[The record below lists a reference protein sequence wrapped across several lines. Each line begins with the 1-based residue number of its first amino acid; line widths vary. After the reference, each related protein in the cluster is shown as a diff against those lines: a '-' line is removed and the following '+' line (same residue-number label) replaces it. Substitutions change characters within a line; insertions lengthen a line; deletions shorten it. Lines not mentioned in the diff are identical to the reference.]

1 MIEEV
6 KKLANHYFEDIVKI
20 RRSMHQNPELS
31 FEEYNTSLFIQNIL
45 QENKISFQSGIVK
58 TGIVAE
64 VKGELESSNHLV
76 LRADMDALP
85 IVEKNKIPYKSIN
98 EGVMHACGHDVH
110 SSSLLG
116 TLLILNDLKHLFG
129 GTIRFVFQPGEE
141 KLPGGASLMIKEGIL
156 EPKPSCCIAQ
166 HVYPEL
172 EAGKVGFKS
181 GTYMASADEIYITI
195 KGKGG
200 HAALPH
206 LLVDPIVISAQ
217 IITSLQQ
224 IVSRN
229 NNPQNPSV
237 LSFGYIDA
245 KGATN
250 VIPDSVH
257 LKGTFRTFDEK
268 WRFDAHNKI
277 KSIVNSICDANGAE

>member
-1 MIEEV
+1 M
-6 KKLANHYFEDIVKI
+6 
-20 RRSMHQNPELS
+20 
-31 FEEYNTSLFIQNIL
+31 
-45 QENKISFQSGIVK
+45 
-58 TGIVAE
+58 
-64 VKGELESSNHLV
+64 
-76 LRADMDALP
+76 
-85 IVEKNKIPYKSIN
+85 
-98 EGVMHACGHDVH
+98 
-110 SSSLLG
+110 
-116 TLLILNDLKHLFG
+116 ILNDLKHLFG

-156 EPKPSCCIAQ
+156 EQASCCIAQ

-172 EAGKVGFKS
+172 EAGKVGFKA

-245 KGATN
+245 KGAIN
-250 VIPDSVH
+250 VIQTHSPKRHFEH
-257 LKGTFRTFDEK
+257 LMKNGDLMLI
-268 WRFDAHNKI
+268 I
-277 KSIVNSICDANGAE
+277 K

>member
-98 EGVMHACGHDVH
+98 EGVM
-110 SSSLLG
+110 
-116 TLLILNDLKHLFG
+116 
-129 GTIRFVFQPGEE
+129 
-141 KLPGGASLMIKEGIL
+141 
-156 EPKPSCCIAQ
+156 
-166 HVYPEL
+166 
-172 EAGKVGFKS
+172 
-181 GTYMASADEIYITI
+181 
-195 KGKGG
+195 
-200 HAALPH
+200 
-206 LLVDPIVISAQ
+206 
-217 IITSLQQ
+217 
-224 IVSRN
+224 
-229 NNPQNPSV
+229 
-237 LSFGYIDA
+237 
-245 KGATN
+245 
-250 VIPDSVH
+250 
-257 LKGTFRTFDEK
+257 
-268 WRFDAHNKI
+268 
-277 KSIVNSICDANGAE
+277 